1 MLDKH
6 LTFKYHPKN
15 LKLKLNRANC
25 LLSKMTYLV
34 KFPLLKIMCYGLFDT
49 HLRYGSQTW
58 GQKQSKT
65 VEAIEMT
72 QNKVL

>member
-1 MLDKH
+1 M
-6 LTFKYHPKN
+6 Y
-15 LKLKLNRANC
+15 
-25 LLSKMTYLV
+25 
-34 KFPLLKIMCYGLFDT
+34 YGLFDT

-65 VEAIEMT
+65 VETIEMT